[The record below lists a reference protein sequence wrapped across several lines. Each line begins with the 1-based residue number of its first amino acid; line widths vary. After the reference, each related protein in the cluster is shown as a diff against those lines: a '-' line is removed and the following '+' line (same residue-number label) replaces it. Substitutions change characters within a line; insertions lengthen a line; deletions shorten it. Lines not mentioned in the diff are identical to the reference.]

1 MFFEILI
8 IVLLIAL
15 GVFHLLSMRSVW
27 SDVTDIIDILDT
39 LNDQQETAAKKLDET
54 IAQQNAQKAACTA
67 LRKLVLEQAAT
78 IRQLKAELAEHK
90 ENEPNEGETESKV
103 NLLEQLWQ
111 TGLSNILNYDLG
123 TARKAANADEG
134 E

>member
-1 MFFEILI
+1 MVFEIII
-8 IVLLIAL
+8 IVLCVLL
-15 GVFHLLSMRSVW
+15 GITHFISMRGVW
-27 SDVTDIIDILDT
+27 SDVTDIIEVMDA
-39 LNDQQETAAKKLDET
+39 LNDQQETLAEKLDET
-54 IAQQNAQKAACTA
+54 IVQLNAQKAACTA

-78 IRQLKAELAEHK
+78 IRQLKADLQEHK
-90 ENEPNEGETESKV
+90 EKEPDEVETESKV